1 MSSCR
6 FAGWIEP
13 YVDGEL
19 IPEHTV
25 EFEDHLPNCPT
36 CRAELDG
43 ERVYRRSVADCV
55 REELVLRPE
64 FVERLSRQ
72 LAEVS
77 RERVCRRRGAR
88 ASGIPESALTVRS
101 ILPLSVAAAAAL
113 VFAQVESSNHRSEA
127 RDVIEVER
135 ASVTRAGSGE
145 HRDTLASVESFL
157 DDLTEAYKN
166 PEVVELGADQDPLS
180 EREAVEVAE
189 PSPVRAAKLAGLPA
203 QAEGR
208 DGKTGR
214 RAAPRPELSSEE
226 LGALFDDRDPS
237 KLKIFIEP
245 PELSSLGAVW
255 EGGQRRHSRHQG
267 QLTSWYYRVGEHR
280 VVVSAYDSRRVPLR
294 VLLEPRVARNKPVFV
309 GTRGGYAVAAFDHQ
323 GIGLAAT
330 ADLSPHET
338 AELVAAAVH

>member
-1 MSSCR
+1 MTSCR

-25 EFEDHLPNCPT
+25 EFEDHLPSCPV
-36 CRAELDG
+36 CCAELDG
-43 ERVYRRSVADCV
+43 ERVYRRSVAESV
-55 REELVLRPE
+55 RENLEIRPD
-64 FVERLSRQ
+64 FVARLESQ
-72 LAEVS
+72 LMEVH
-77 RERVCRRRGAR
+77 RERGRRQRVAR
-88 ASGIPESALTVRS
+88 AAGVPESALTIRS
-101 ILPLSVAAAAAL
+101 ILPLSMAAAAAL
-113 VFAQVESSNHRSEA
+113 VFAQMESTNHRSNT
-127 RDVIEVER
+127 RDAVEVER
-135 ASVTRAGSGE
+135 ASAATTGPGE

-166 PEVVELGADQDPLS
+166 PEAAELLADGAELLGG
-180 EREAVEVAE
+180 EEMEASS
-189 PSPVRAAKLAGLPA
+189 PSPAPPTKLAASPSRSGA
-203 QAEGR
+203 R
-208 DGKTGR
+208 DVKAAR
-214 RAAPRPELSSEE
+214 RAPSGTELSAEE
-226 LGALFDDRDPS
+226 LGALFDHRDPS
-237 KLKIFIEP
+237 KLRIFIEP

-255 EGGQRRHSRHQG
+255 EGGQRRHSAQG
-267 QLTSWYYRVGEHR
+267 QMTSWYYRVGEHR

-309 GTRGGYAVAAFDHQ
+309 GTRGGYAVAAFEHQ